1 MPYLVIILSI
11 NVYAEVEHPPTCVS
25 KSYNYTGPY
34 YSDSYQMP
42 VKEGAQSC
50 QKRKAIDAVKL
61 GELHKAN
68 RELIS
73 LQIDKML
80 NDPTCKDV
88 HDKVNMY
95 REKIKKQK
103 EKTEQGFKVVTTYFE
118 ATKHLWDIQRQ
129 YAYAAAYN
137 TACSAERNSES
148 SFIDLDTINHILPS
162 AGAKVTMVT
171 KGNEF
176 VDDCSDVKASGG
188 EDLEGFTVSMKKA
201 KGTDFQM
208 LFEPY
213 GIPDQVTL
221 KTKTGAVIY
230 DSGCIGSSGAAD
242 EDLNLKIPL
251 SKLSG
256 DKEVVVNILNNC
268 SDSSKK
274 KMGVWDLSIKC
285 EQESTGLCAE
295 PKRELA
301 ELLKIEVGYY
311 KSFMDANATERH
323 CFEHFDEDILKEMEK
338 FGLFVL
344 EGGTMSNGL
353 CETFDVECYNQKAE
367 KMKNEKRSSHP
378 VAMIPAVQIP
388 RPEESPCDKQRPSL
402 SESVLKLAS
411 WAICTTGRQKLGLD

>member
-11 NVYAEVEHPPTCVS
+11 NVYAEAERPPTCVS

-42 VKEGAQSC
+42 GKEGVQSC
-50 QKRKAIDAVKL
+50 HKRKAIDAVKL

-80 NDPTCKDV
+80 SDPNCKDV
-88 HDKVNMY
+88 YDKVNMY
-95 REKIKKQK
+95 REKLKKQK
-103 EKTEQGFKVVTTYFE
+103 EKTEQGFKVVATYFE

-162 AGAKVTMVT
+162 AAAKVTMVT

-176 VDDCSDVKASGG
+176 VDDCSDVKASGD
-188 EDLEGFTVSMKKA
+188 EDLEGFIVSMKKA
-201 KGTDFQM
+201 KGTEFIM

-213 GIPDQVTL
+213 EIPDQVTL

-242 EDLNLKIPL
+242 EDLNIKIPL
-251 SKLSG
+251 SKLSS

-285 EQESTGLCAE
+285 EQEITGLCGE

-311 KSFMDANATERH
+311 KNFMDANATERH

-338 FGLFVL
+338 FGLFVM

-353 CETFDVECYNQKAE
+353 CETFDVECDNQKAE
-367 KMKNEKRSSHP
+367 NAKNEKLFSHTVP
-378 VAMIPAVQIP
+378 MIPAVQIP